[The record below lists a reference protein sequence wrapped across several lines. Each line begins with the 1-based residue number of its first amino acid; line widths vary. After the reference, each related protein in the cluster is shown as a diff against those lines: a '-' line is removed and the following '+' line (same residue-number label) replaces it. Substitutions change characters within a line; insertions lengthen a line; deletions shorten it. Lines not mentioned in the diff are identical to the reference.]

1 MHYNL
6 KWIAQIHKQTMDN
19 SSFYKELM
27 TWVFYV
33 IRNAPKSCTMQVMWG
48 MYAQRVQSMHNGI
61 IK

>member
-6 KWIAQIHKQTMDN
+6 KWIAQIHEPTIDN
-19 SSFYKELM
+19 SSLYKEPM

-33 IRNAPKSCTMQVMWG
+33 IPNAPKSCTMQVMWG